1 MFPAIVHRGPHA
13 FGWMYHG
20 PSIGIE
26 YDKYTGD
33 VTKNRNLDKVYIPE
47 DVHWFVCHVRY
58 ATKGDPANNAN
69 NHPLLSG
76 NIIGVHNGTLDGDW
90 QDIID
95 EVGRTDATAS
105 VDSEAI
111 FAAVNKYGLLE
122 GIKKIRGNMVA
133 VIAETG
139 HPEVLNIARSYGRPL
154 VYATT
159 AAGSLIFASECCVI
173 DACGVDDL
181 RIVGKDAA
189 GTETPY
195 TDVKG
200 QYRLLKVVKGEIV
213 ERQQYRTPPPKK
225 EVKSPPPR
233 VPFEQGGTSG
243 ITDYFSRQ
251 GTLDRPRTSLDAP
264 AGRFPSASRSG
275 TRKGNVDKWGGE
287 YLGAGWYR
295 VELGKVMPVAEY
307 IEWRV
312 QQEVEARL
320 DEREDVLA
328 EMARDAAIE
337 AEAQAQAIINGTHGT
352 EQ

>member
-20 PSIGIE
+20 QDIGIE

-33 VTKNRNLDKVYIPE
+33 VTKHHNLDKVQIPSNV
-47 DVHWFVCHVRY
+47 DWFVCHVRY

-76 NIIGVHNGTLDGDW
+76 NIIGVHNGTLSGDW
-90 QDIID
+90 QKIID
-95 EVGRTDATAS
+95 DVGRFDESAE

-111 FAAVNKYGLLE
+111 FAAVNKYGVVE
-122 GIKKIRGNMVA
+122 GVKKINGNMVA

-173 DACGVDDL
+173 DACGLDDMK
-181 RIVGKDAA
+181 IVGQDVK
-189 GTETPY
+189 GTPTPY

-213 ERQQYRTPPPKK
+213 SREQYRTPPPKK
-225 EVKSPPPR
+225 EIRPVPTR
-233 VPFEQGGTSG
+233 IPFERGGTSG
-243 ITDYFSRQ
+243 ITDYFDRQ
-251 GTLDRPRTSLDAP
+251 RTLDR
-264 AGRFPSASRSG
+264 AGFPSASRTSLNAPAAGKAG
-275 TRKGNVDKWGGE
+275 TRKGSVDKWGGE

-295 VELGKVMPVAEY
+295 VLEGKIMPVSEY

-312 QQEVEARL
+312 QREVEARL
-320 DEREDVLA
+320 DAMDAA
-328 EMARDAAIE
+328 EMAAE
-337 AEAQAQAIINGTHGT
+337 AEAQAQAVIEGNG
-352 EQ
+352 